1 MKELTFKQKASRY
14 RKAQTSLNK
23 SIREAHDLIA
33 DNMCPTAGEENLLE
47 SAIKDLQR
55 AQANFIKARLRW
67 TGSEG

>member
-33 DNMCPTAGEENLLE
+33 DNMRPTAGEENLLE

-55 AQANFIKARLRW
+55 A
-67 TGSEG
+67 